1 MDAQYLFLAT
11 ICFVEAIAIT
21 ELYRKLKANQLEV
34 QLKLSE
40 KTDLQDRLVDKVKEK
55 IEMTCRSR
63 KARFNKDD
71 LFASYIYKQDKVSAL
86 GEEMQSIFHNEI
98 ALLRSKYPQLTDLDL
113 LVLSL
118 LAIGMDNDEI
128 CELTQMEKRTLYRR
142 RQLIAQRID
151 LSSTQLEAFAAKI
164 FNMEEI

>member
-11 ICFVEAIAIT
+11 ICFVEAIAIV
-21 ELYRKLKANQLEV
+21 ELYHKLKANQLEV

-71 LFASYIYKQDKVSAL
+71 LFANYIYKQDKVSAL

-118 LAIGMDNDEI
+118 LSIGMDNDEI